1 MAKLDLTGLMTGL
14 PTDQDLRTQGQARA
28 AQIQGGGLGSNLARG
43 IASRAPQREEMMRQ
57 GLGGMFGVD
66 TRTGDQQ
73 QTARMQQALSGLNLD
88 TPEGLMQ
95 LAKIQQSTGD
105 MAGAAQSIAAARALT
120 EEKRVSALRGTQQ
133 VALGETRAQIAAQL
147 RSIGG
152 FDKVADAVEKEQG
165 SGSQKALDGAVKI
178 ITNLAQKPSEK
189 NILTPDEQFTLFRK
203 ETQFKADVETVS
215 TASDKAAERFDQ
227 YGPIL
232 SQMNEITSS
241 VNFGTGSTTLAE
253 INNTLYSLGTKIG
266 LELEPLDPNAS
277 ATATY
282 DSLSKRLKAMLL
294 EAQKGAISNLENAE
308 ITKNTAN
315 PNMSSN
321 QAQALVNFTAAGLDS
336 NINRTN
342 SQRTWLDDKGSLSGF
357 NAAWKQYVEDFPR
370 TAGFLV
376 DEDPNTGEKTVVANF
391 EPVKENMQLFDAL
404 YKKSN
409 GKSPVFVDDTGKGKT
424 LKTIKEEI
432 RNDQLAQLKSNSN
445 NPNWKP
451 TKAQLNLIEL
461 NTRRN
466 VGKLINLRLAN
477 KTLQVTQ

>member
-1 MAKLDLTGLMTGL
+1 
-14 PTDQDLRTQGQARA
+14 
-28 AQIQGGGLGSNLARG
+28 
-43 IASRAPQREEMMRQ
+43 
-57 GLGGMFGVD
+57 
-66 TRTGDQQ
+66 
-73 QTARMQQALSGLNLD
+73 
-88 TPEGLMQ
+88 MQ

-105 MAGAAQSIAAARALT
+105 LAGAAQSIAAARALT
-120 EEKRVSALRGTQQ
+120 EEKRVSDLRGTQQ

-152 FDKVADAVEKEQG
+152 YDKIADAVEKEQG
-165 SGSQKALDGAVKI
+165 SGSQTALDGAVKI

-189 NILTPDEQFTLFRK
+189 NILTVSEQFDLFRK
-203 ETQFKADVETVS
+203 EKQFETDVETVS
-215 TASDKAAERFDQ
+215 TASNAAAERFDQ

-266 LELEPLDPNAS
+266 LDIEPLDPNAS

-294 EAQKGAISNLENAE
+294 EAQKGAISNLENTE

-409 GKSPVFVDDTGKGKT
+409 GKSPVFVDDKGKGKT
-424 LKTIKEEI
+424 LKTIKEEL

-466 VGKLINLRLAN
+466 IGKLISLRLTN
-477 KTLQVTQ
+477 GTLQVTQ